1 MKRVIVIYDDRQRP
15 GDEIKDITGDKS
27 FGRIIFK
34 RRSLQDIFEKNVS
47 DSLEKGNISGEI
59 KCLFNTAGV
68 QLTEAGRRTA
78 IVCIFSDCIVR
89 DPSELTVILK
99 KACYAEDNYRVMSAD
114 KVAAIIYKDVD
125 SFYRDEDIAV
135 DTEGLRERALDYDV
149 ISSDAFY
156 DISDKEHFLSFI
168 TGGFEARFFNS
179 VSGDRHTVTKTSSNI
194 AKIKAEYKFYYFL
207 PESMRSW
214 FVLPYDYKEDGT
226 QASYRMQRYHMTDLA
241 IRYVHGAISTGEFE
255 KILDTVFFFLKN
267 RKEEEVSWN
276 EFYERRK
283 ELYIDKVEKRI
294 EELKKHPDFAKVEA
308 CIKDGTDAGGI
319 DDIVKRY
326 EDIYDRMI
334 GNKKDRLVKTVS
346 HGDLCFSNILYSSD
360 NSLMRFIDPK
370 GAMEEK
376 DIFSDPLYDIVKLS
390 HSVNG
395 RYDFMNSGLY
405 DIRLSDDMKLKLCI
419 DGDVREYRELFVK
432 KIREADIDLKS
443 VRLFECSLFL
453 SMLPLHMDRPQKV
466 VAFILNAINIMDEI
480 EHGH

>member
-1 MKRVIVIYDDRQRP
+1 MKRVTVIYDDRQRP
-15 GDEIKDITGDKS
+15 CDEIKDITGDKS

-34 RRSLQDIFEKNVS
+34 RKSLRDIFERHVC
-47 DSLEKGNISGEI
+47 DSFEKGNIKGEI
-59 KCLFNTAGV
+59 KYFTNAAGV
-68 QLTEAGRRTA
+68 QLTEAGRKTA
-78 IVCIFSDCIVR
+78 IVCVFSDCIVR
-89 DPSELTVILK
+89 DPSELSVVLK
-99 KACYAEDNYRVMSAD
+99 KACYAEDNYRVMAAD
-114 KVAAIIYKDVD
+114 KVAAVIYKDAE
-125 SFYRDEDIAV
+125 SFYKDEDTSA
-135 DTEGLRERALDYDV
+135 DTGELREKVLDYDV

-179 VSGDRHTVTKTSSNI
+179 VSGDRYTVTKKSSNI
-194 AKIKAEYKFYYFL
+194 EKIKAEYKFYYFL
-207 PESMRSW
+207 PENMRSW
-214 FVLPYDYKEDGT
+214 FVLPYEYKEEDG
-226 QASYRMQRYHMTDLA
+226 QASYKMQRYHMTDLA

-283 ELYIDKVEKRI
+283 ALYIDKVEKRI
-294 EELKKHPDFAKVEA
+294 EDLKKHPDFPKVEA
-308 CIKDGTDAGGI
+308 CIKDGTAAGGI

-326 EDIYDRMI
+326 EAIYDRMI

-376 DIFSDPLYDIVKLS
+376 DIYSDPLYDIAKLS

-405 DIRLSDDMKLKLCI
+405 DIRLSEDMKLKLCI
-419 DGDVREYRELFVK
+419 DGDVREYRELFVQ

-466 VAFILNAINIMDEI
+466 TAFILNAIDIMNEI
-480 EHGH
+480 E